1 MPRAVPLVRKKGG
14 KGGTPGAV
22 RCGEGGEYAAVA
34 GLSLGS
40 RVFEALGEDTMRP
53 DRETALRILRKH
65 NKDETHIRHAL
76 AVEGTMRHFARR
88 AGADEDLW
96 GVVGIL
102 HDIDWEMTSDAPERH
117 CHLAP
122 ELLREEGIDEDIIH
136 AVQSHGYGICTDV
149 EPANDMERT
158 LFTIDELTGL
168 IITAGLVRPS
178 RSLSDLEL
186 KSVKKKWKDK
196 AFARGV
202 NREIISAG
210 AERMGLPLDTVIEE
224 TILAL
229 RPIEKD
235 VGL

>member
-1 MPRAVPLVRKKGG
+1 M
-14 KGGTPGAV
+14 
-22 RCGEGGEYAAVA
+22 
-34 GLSLGS
+34 
-40 RVFEALGEDTMRP
+40 GEDTMRP

-65 NKDETHIRHAL
+65 NKNETHVRHAL

-102 HDIDWEMTSDAPERH
+102 HDVDWEMTSDAPERH

-122 ELLREEGIDEDIIH
+122 ELLREEGVDEDIIH

-149 EPANDMERT
+149 EPSNDMERT

-168 IITAGLVRPS
+168 VITAGLVRPS

>member
-1 MPRAVPLVRKKGG
+1 
-14 KGGTPGAV
+14 
-22 RCGEGGEYAAVA
+22 
-34 GLSLGS
+34 
-40 RVFEALGEDTMRP
+40 MRP

-65 NKDETHIRHAL
+65 NKDETHVRHAL

-102 HDIDWEMTSDAPERH
+102 HDVDWEMTSDAPERP

-122 ELLREEGIDEDIIH
+122 ELLREEGVDEDIIH

-149 EPANDMERT
+149 EPSNDMERT

-168 IITAGLVRPS
+168 VITAGLVRPS

>member
-1 MPRAVPLVRKKGG
+1 
-14 KGGTPGAV
+14 
-22 RCGEGGEYAAVA
+22 
-34 GLSLGS
+34 
-40 RVFEALGEDTMRP
+40 MRL

-65 NKDETHIRHAL
+65 NKDETHVRHAL

-149 EPANDMERT
+149 ELSNDMERT
-158 LFTIDELTGL
+158 LFTIDELTGRMCQCL
-168 IITAGLVRPS
+168 TPSGVSLCTLSITRYLYPFI
-178 RSLSDLEL
+178 LSD
-186 KSVKKKWKDK
+186 
-196 AFARGV
+196 A
-202 NREIISAG
+202 
-210 AERMGLPLDTVIEE
+210 PL
-224 TILAL
+224 AASN
-229 RPIEKD
+229 
-235 VGL
+235 